1 MIKFF
6 NEEKDI
12 WAFDDIY
19 LEKIFKREEYRDIY
33 PRMFDTKYKI
43 ISVLNKGI
51 CGNGGTTGF
60 INYALEN
67 DKGLL
72 VLVPNKSIVDS
83 KREDYKGNDNFCF
96 VYGGVR
102 KINVDAQIVIATYDQ
117 FPRLMRQLK
126 GAGVKTEGLDMKFWS
141 GRTIIIDEYHK
152 LITESGFR
160 DICMDITNLIRN
172 VETPIILLSAT
183 PYLEYVQM
191 LRDLLPEREIVNY
204 NVIYP
209 HNIRSKIDV
218 YDIKED
224 RILPVLKKMMNSSKN
239 GHICVFYNCVDDI
252 KNLAIQLGDKC
263 EILCSSARKDKLK
276 ELYSNKFN
284 PEKCVHFLTSAFFTG
299 CDIKEEVSQV
309 VIVGS
314 NEFDFMALDERDIKQ
329 ILGRFR
335 INGGGVRYFDNSI
348 FYIHKNVDPGNYNKN
363 KTDYDLMDIALKSP
377 DFDWKKSEE
386 GLRVKQ
392 SHIRL
397 KKVLDTYQIWQS
409 CENLMENLGSY
420 GFDVEKGDTDDI
432 NKLDK
437 VKRKKCLPFK
447 KVKEMVKKGQPVSV
461 FQYPDINELLEY
473 VRVFGTKNSLDRLTK
488 VKLNNWYKVYML
500 TQGVE
505 LEGLSKDDLC
515 DVFDLADHRIY
526 TAKYLMECL
535 EYLTDQC
542 TYDNLTWLM
551 EEYFGVTAVEM
562 DFYNK
567 QKYRN
572 TYVLIF
578 WNTCG
583 FCTKS
588 TAKTTILYKEHNKKA
603 VDFVQNPQNEKLPN
617 LRFSYQTVIKSH
629 QTFASNKTMEYI
641 CKEGDM
647 KSLASNK
654 DYQWMMEDKSNR
666 LPIIKSDQKRIDRLK
681 MMGQSKLSEMYCD
694 SKEEYRFSKS
704 NLDRV
709 DCLVCDIDGGLPLSE
724 FREIYSQ
731 WKWYAIPTF
740 SNLTEDWTKFRVIIP
755 LKHSIYLGS
764 GDNNLKVLKCLR
776 KLFCRWED
784 PQHGLYFQINLED
797 YKKTRINEKDKLYD
811 AIEYNESEVKE
822 KGDLYEIPQE
832 IVNNLHLYL
841 DNCYEFKK
849 ESLDIKKVETKL
861 EKMVFKRKRTWT
873 LDDAKKYYMKYD
885 KDGERHSAV
894 FVIKNNIL
902 PEYEEET
909 KNWIYSIGKGA
920 HWENNSVINNY

>member
-1 MIKFF
+1 M
-6 NEEKDI
+6 
-12 WAFDDIY
+12 
-19 LEKIFKREEYRDIY
+19 
-33 PRMFDTKYKI
+33 
-43 ISVLNKGI
+43 
-51 CGNGGTTGF
+51 
-60 INYALEN
+60 
-67 DKGLL
+67 
-72 VLVPNKSIVDS
+72 
-83 KREDYKGNDNFCF
+83 
-96 VYGGVR
+96 
-102 KINVDAQIVIATYDQ
+102 
-117 FPRLMRQLK
+117 
-126 GAGVKTEGLDMKFWS
+126 
-141 GRTIIIDEYHK
+141 K
-152 LITESGFR
+152 LIR
-160 DICMDITNLIRN
+160 
-172 VETPIILLSAT
+172 
-183 PYLEYVQM
+183 
-191 LRDLLPEREIVNY
+191 
-204 NVIYP
+204 
-209 HNIRSKIDV
+209 
-218 YDIKED
+218 
-224 RILPVLKKMMNSSKN
+224 
-239 GHICVFYNCVDDI
+239 
-252 KNLAIQLGDKC
+252 
-263 EILCSSARKDKLK
+263 
-276 ELYSNKFN
+276 
-284 PEKCVHFLTSAFFTG
+284 
-299 CDIKEEVSQV
+299 
-309 VIVGS
+309 VGS
-314 NEFDFMALDERDIKQ
+314 
-329 ILGRFR
+329 
-335 INGGGVRYFDNSI
+335 
-348 FYIHKNVDPGNYNKN
+348 
-363 KTDYDLMDIALKSP
+363 
-377 DFDWKKSEE
+377 
-386 GLRVKQ
+386 
-392 SHIRL
+392 
-397 KKVLDTYQIWQS
+397 S
-409 CENLMENLGSY
+409 C
-420 GFDVEKGDTDDI
+420 VADDI

-567 QKYRN
+567 QRYRN

-704 NLDRV
+704 NMDRV

-740 SNLTEDWTKFRVIIP
+740 SNLTEDWTKFRVIVP
-755 LKHSIYLGS
+755 LEHTIKLEGEH
-764 GDNNLKVLKCLR
+764 NLKVLKTLR
-776 KLFCRWED
+776 TMFCPYED
-784 PQHGLYFQINLED
+784 PDHQVYSFINYED
-797 YKKTRINEKDKLYD
+797 F
-811 AIEYNESEVKE
+811 S
-822 KGDLYEIPQE
+822 
-832 IVNNLHLYL
+832 
-841 DNCYEFKK
+841 
-849 ESLDIKKVETKL
+849 
-861 EKMVFKRKRTWT
+861 KMVGNEG
-873 LDDAKKYYMKYD
+873 Y
-885 KDGERHSAV
+885 
-894 FVIKNNIL
+894 
-902 PEYEEET
+902 
-909 KNWIYSIGKGA
+909 IYSIPQDFVDCLNMCITTSYDYNDRKFNKTDIVSGDNKSGMSLSDAQGLFLKKLADPTEGA
-920 HWENNSVINNY
+920 RHRVLYPIKNGLSPEDRLLFEDWLGEVYPSYLSHWRSHKVK